1 MGRNCLYIIFQAE
14 SFILLQ
20 CVFKASLQSLWMEMS
35 EEIVAVDEPGVF
47 FRQALSDQEQ
57 LLSAKLA
64 YRMTVQC
71 RDKRCR
77 ILLTMPST

>member
-1 MGRNCLYIIFQAE
+1 
-14 SFILLQ
+14 
-20 CVFKASLQSLWMEMS
+20 MEMS
-35 EEIVAVDEPGVF
+35 EDIVAVDEPGVL

-71 RDKRCR
+71 RYKATYLYQRCR
-77 ILLTMPST
+77 IVLTMPSTQNINRT